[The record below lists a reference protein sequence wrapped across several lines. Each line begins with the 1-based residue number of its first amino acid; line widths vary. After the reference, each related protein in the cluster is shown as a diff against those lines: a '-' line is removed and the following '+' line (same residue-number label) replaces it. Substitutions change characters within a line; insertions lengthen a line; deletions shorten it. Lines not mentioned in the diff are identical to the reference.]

1 MPSPPQNILNFCQY
15 HQFRIK
21 TASSYGQRFYPGH
34 NLLKLLSIRHLAIKL
49 KVYSISCKL
58 QSKHSQLWSTNQGL
72 KLRLITSTQALN
84 NIQHVYVVSVTI
96 RIIVT
101 QLMVKKGVEAVVA
114 SASRCLLASSFAV
127 AMSTM
132 HSADPRLYPLH
143 LHITPTPNRN
153 NLSSF
158 PQKNFFW

>member
-1 MPSPPQNILNFCQY
+1 MHTCQALLRNILKFCQY
-15 HQFRIK
+15 HPFRIK
-21 TASSYGQRFYPGH
+21 TTSSYGQRFYPSH

-84 NIQHVYVVSVTI
+84 TQHVNVVSVTI

-101 QLMVKKGVEAVVA
+101 QLKRGVEAVVA
-114 SASRCLLASSFAV
+114 SGSRCLLASSFAV

-132 HSADPRLYPLH
+132 HWASQH
-143 LHITPTPNRN
+143 
-153 NLSSF
+153 
-158 PQKNFFW
+158 